1 MDIKRLLNNR
11 NINEDLSLQ
20 EPGLSHN
27 VREFGPYQVRTDIQR
42 LSDGYG
48 LMGNKLIHSIDLPEN
63 QQPDEE
69 MANRIAKELAIDPS
83 IVLDIKPGEN
93 WIKGNTSY
101 QETMGN
107 SDMIDDKRFK
117 RIGNMLKK

>member
-1 MDIKRLLNNR
+1 MDIKKLLNNR
-11 NINEDLSLQ
+11 NINKDLSVQ

-27 VREFGPYQVRTDIQR
+27 VREFGPYQVRTSIER

-48 LMGNKLIHSIDLPEN
+48 LMGDKLRQSIDLPEN

-69 MANRIAKELAIDPS
+69 MANRIAKELAIDPNV
-83 IVLDIKPGEN
+83 VLDIKPGEN
-93 WIKGNTSY
+93 WIKGNTKF

-107 SDMIDDKRFK
+107 PDAVKEKFQRINSMFK
-117 RIGNMLKK
+117 K